1 MIEMLFVSNSNSC
14 LARDSMKISMATEMF
29 ARFSTEKKSSIRTIG
44 IYQNRKKRTHTPT
57 APAQTV
63 RYKTPK
69 TTNSEWK
76 VTLAGKWEK
85 WKQNKTNFSA
95 MNMCKRVRAF
105 VKISNEN
112 KKRIFGIR
120 FKCTKPLAAE
130 FLSKQLTK
138 LSVFSLS
145 LLTLLLL

>member
-1 MIEMLFVSNSNSC
+1 
-14 LARDSMKISMATEMF
+14 
-29 ARFSTEKKSSIRTIG
+29 
-44 IYQNRKKRTHTPT
+44 
-57 APAQTV
+57 
-63 RYKTPK
+63 
-69 TTNSEWK
+69 
-76 VTLAGKWEK
+76 
-85 WKQNKTNFSA
+85 

-120 FKCTKPLAAE
+120 FKCTKTLAAE